1 MRNPAPP
8 TPVHFSRHG
17 PSTVKAAAPAVPP
30 PPLAIPNGSRGAL
43 DALMAPHSV
52 ALVGA
57 SERPDSR
64 GHAVWNNLASFP
76 GAVFPV
82 HPDHSSLF
90 GRPCAPR
97 VSAIGQPVDL
107 AVIVAHAPAV
117 PEIIADCAGAGV
129 RAALILSPE
138 TREPDHPV
146 ADWEDA
152 IRAAARPA
160 RMRILGPN
168 ALGIAIPSRPFHASL
183 LPGTARPGNVAFITQ
198 SAALCAS
205 VLDWSQRENVGFSGI
220 VSMGSMIDVS
230 WGDLIDYFGDDPR
243 TRSIVLCMGPLGD
256 ARRFLSAARE
266 VALAKPVI
274 AIKTGRAAGLPNAPS
289 AAPHHP
295 LADGD
300 EVLDAAFRRVGI
312 LRVHSLAELFDMA
325 ETLGKQPRPAG
336 PRLAILTNAICPGV
350 LATDTL
356 LTAGGEAATLSPE
369 SVVALESLGATPG
382 APGTPIDLRNDA
394 SPETFAAA
402 LETVAADS
410 GNDGVLVILT
420 PQWKTDPMG
429 TAKALRKASRPPS
442 KPILVNCMGGRT
454 VEGARRSLNDAGF
467 PTTDYPDAAAA
478 AFCHMWRYS
487 YHLRSLYE
495 TPLQEPAV
503 PGDAPTDRNR
513 ATDLLDAVLR
523 ADRTLLTEFESK
535 AVLASYGIPVVPTQ
549 IALSPS
555 DAVRLANRIGYP
567 VVVKLY
573 SETLTHKTEV
583 GGVQLNLGNPVA
595 VREAWRSI
603 ESRVVE
609 HAHRNDFLGVTVQPM
624 VVHNGCEL
632 LLGSRLDL
640 EFGPVLV
647 FGSGGPWTDVF
658 RDRALALPP
667 VTHTLALR
675 WIEQT
680 RAFQALRTRR
690 ARRGVDLTALQ
701 SLLVRFSYL
710 VLEQPRIAEIDINPL
725 IAAGDTLVAADA
737 RIVLH
742 PPGTDLDALPRPAIR
757 PYPTRYVLR
766 RSLKDGTPVV
776 IRPILPEDEPRIV
789 AFHKTLSDRSVY
801 NRYFVPLKLSERIAH
816 ERLVRVCFSDYDRE
830 IPLVTEFRPDPSA
843 PALIIGI
850 GRLSKE
856 HLLDQAEFAIV
867 ISDAWQG
874 RGLGRQLLELLIQI
888 ARDERLSR
896 LVGHILVGNREMQHV
911 CRKLGFRI
919 RHHPGDSECRAEL
932 PL

>member
-1 MRNPAPP
+1 ME
-8 TPVHFSRHG
+8 
-17 PSTVKAAAPAVPP
+17 
-30 PPLAIPNGSRGAL
+30 IPNGHGGAL
-43 DALMAPHSV
+43 DALLAPRTI

-57 SERPDSR
+57 SERPDSP
-64 GHAVWNNLASFP
+64 GHALWNNLASFP
-76 GAVFPV
+76 GSVFPV
-82 HPDHSSLF
+82 HPAHRSVF

-107 AVIVAHAPAV
+107 AIVVAPARTV
-117 PEIIADCAGAGV
+117 PETIADCARTQV
-129 RAALILSPE
+129 RAALILTPESPKPHVPPAQWHE
-138 TREPDHPV
+138 
-146 ADWEDA
+146 A
-152 IRAAARPA
+152 IRSAARPA
-160 RMRILGPN
+160 RMRILGPS
-168 ALGIAIPSRPFHASL
+168 ALGILIPSRSYHASL
-183 LPGTARPGNVAFITQ
+183 LPGKARPGNVAFLTQ

-205 VLDWSQRENVGFSGI
+205 VLDWSQREHVGFSGV
-220 VSMGSMIDVS
+220 VSMGSMIDVG
-230 WGDLIDYFGDDPR
+230 WGDLIDYFGDDPH

-274 AIKTGRAAGLPNAPS
+274 AIKTGRGTALPDTHS
-289 AAPHHP
+289 AASYPTLHQ
-295 LADGD
+295 GD

-312 LRVHSLAELFDMA
+312 LRVPTLAELFDMA

-336 PRLAILTNAICPGV
+336 PRLAILTNALCPGV
-350 LATDTL
+350 LANDAL
-356 LTAGGEAATLSPE
+356 LAAGGEPAALNPE
-369 SVVALESLGATPG
+369 SLVALESLGATLD
-382 APGTPIDLRNDA
+382 APGSPIDLRNHA
-394 SPETFAAA
+394 TPETFASA
-402 LETVAADS
+402 LETVAADP

-429 TAKALRKASRPPS
+429 TAKAIRKAARPPS
-442 KPILVNCMGGRT
+442 KPVLVNCMGGRT
-454 VEGARRSLNDAGF
+454 VEGARRALNEAGF

-495 TPLQEPAV
+495 TPLQDPAA
-503 PGDAPTDRNR
+503 PGDAPTDRGR
-513 ATDLLDAVLR
+513 ATVILDEALH
-523 ADRTLLTEFESK
+523 ADRTLLTEVESK

-549 IALSPS
+549 VALSAS
-555 DAVRLANRIGYP
+555 DAVKLANRIGYP
-567 VVVKLY
+567 VVVKLF
-573 SETLTHKTEV
+573 SQTLTHKTEV

-603 ESRVVE
+603 ETHVIER
-609 HAHRNDFLGVTVQPM
+609 AHRNDFLGVTVQPM

-640 EFGPVLV
+640 DFGPVLV
-647 FGSGGPWTDVF
+647 FGTGGPWTDVF

-667 VTHTLALR
+667 LTHTLALR

-680 RAFQALRTRR
+680 RAFQGLRAQRTRR
-690 ARRGVDLTALQ
+690 PVNLPALQ

-725 IAAGDTLVAADA
+725 IADADTLAAADA

-742 PPGTDLDALPRPAIR
+742 PPGTDLDSLPRPAIR
-757 PYPTRYVLR
+757 PYPSRYVLK

-830 IPLVTEFRPDPSA
+830 IPLVTEFRPA
-843 PALIIGI
+843 PAAPAQIIGI

-888 ARDERLSR
+888 ARDEKLPRLF
-896 LVGHILVGNREMQHV
+896 GHILVGNREMQHV

-919 RHHPGDSECRAEL
+919 RHRPGDSDCLAEL